1 MICRPIWLPRAR
13 AALVARAYRIW
24 LPTPGSL
31 ILSLRSNYS
40 PISSLVLGRIEVY
53 NAEAFHAPL
62 LLAWRPMSNF
72 ILIGIF
78 VGLGLLFR
86 RLEAFPK
93 DSAQVLN
100 MFALYVSLPALILLK
115 MPQLQLGSE
124 ALVAAVVPWGLLLL
138 SVVLILAASRRF
150 GWSRAKTGVL
160 LLVVPVGNTSFMGV
174 PMVNAFFGAQ
184 GIPYLI
190 VYDQI
195 GTMMIFSLY
204 GSIILAMYGRDG
216 ALKVSSVARR
226 ALTFPPT
233 LAAVVGL
240 ALRPWPY
247 PEVVVTTLQ
256 GISQSLTPL
265 VMTAIGF
272 QLRWRLDRSVLGPL
286 SYGLAIKL
294 LIAPLAALLA
304 CRLLGLAG
312 LPVDIAVFESGM
324 PPMVTAGALAVVAG
338 MESELAVALVGVGI
352 IFSFATLPLIF
363 LWM

>member
-1 MICRPIWLPRAR
+1 
-13 AALVARAYRIW
+13 
-24 LPTPGSL
+24 
-31 ILSLRSNYS
+31 
-40 PISSLVLGRIEVY
+40 
-53 NAEAFHAPL
+53 
-62 LLAWRPMSNF
+62 MSNF

-93 DSAQVLN
+93 DSPQVLN

-115 MPQLQLGSE
+115 IPQLELGSE
-124 ALVAAVVPWGLLLL
+124 ALAAAVAPWGMLLL
-138 SVVLILAASRRF
+138 SVALILLAARQF
-150 GWSRAKTGVL
+150 NWSRSKTGVL

-174 PMVNAFFGAQ
+174 PMVNAFFGSQ

-195 GTMMIFSLY
+195 GTMLIFALY
-204 GSIILAMYGRDG
+204 GSLILAMYGREG
-216 ALKVSSVARR
+216 TLNITTVARR

-233 LAAVVGL
+233 VAALVAV

-247 PEVVVTTLQ
+247 PEIVVSTLD

-265 VMTAIGF
+265 VMTAIGL
-272 QLRWRLDRSVLGPL
+272 QLRWRLQPSIVGPL
-286 SYGLAIKL
+286 SYGLLIKL
-294 LIAPLAALLA
+294 LIAPLVALGVF
-304 CRLLGLAG
+304 RILGMNG
-312 LPVDIAVFESGM
+312 LPIDITVFEAGM

-352 IFSFATLPLIF
+352 IASFATLPIIYYL
-363 LWM
+363 L

>member
-1 MICRPIWLPRAR
+1 MA
-13 AALVARAYRIW
+13 
-24 LPTPGSL
+24 
-31 ILSLRSNYS
+31 
-40 PISSLVLGRIEVY
+40 
-53 NAEAFHAPL
+53 
-62 LLAWRPMSNF
+62 NF

-78 VGLGLLFR
+78 VGLGLIFR

-124 ALVAAVVPWGLLLL
+124 ALVAAAAPWGMLLL
-138 SVVLILAASRRF
+138 SVALILPASRHF

-174 PMVNAFFGAQ
+174 PMVNAFFGSK

-195 GTMMIFSLY
+195 GTMLIFALY
-204 GSIILAMYGRDG
+204 GSLILAIYGREG
-216 ALKVSSVARR
+216 SMKVSSVARR

-233 LAAVVGL
+233 IAAVAGL

-247 PEVVVTTLQ
+247 PEVVVSTLH

-265 VMTAIGF
+265 VMTAIGL
-272 QLRWRLDRSVLGPL
+272 QLRWRLERTVLGPL
-286 SYGLAIKL
+286 SCGLLIKL
-294 LIAPLAALLA
+294 LIAPLAALA
-304 CRLLGLAG
+304 VFRFLGLTG
-312 LPVDIAVFESGM
+312 LPADIAVFEAGM
-324 PPMVTAGALAVVAG
+324 PPMVTASALAVVAG
-338 MESELAVALVGVGI
+338 MESELAIALVGIGM
-352 IFSFATLPLIF
+352 IFAFATLTFIYL
-363 LWM
+363 LL

>member
-1 MICRPIWLPRAR
+1 MTNL
-13 AALVARAYRIW
+13 
-24 LPTPGSL
+24 
-31 ILSLRSNYS
+31 
-40 PISSLVLGRIEVY
+40 
-53 NAEAFHAPL
+53 
-62 LLAWRPMSNF
+62 

-115 MPQLQLGSE
+115 MPQLELGSE
-124 ALVAAVVPWGLLLL
+124 ALVAAVVPWGMLLL
-138 SVVLILAASRRF
+138 SVVLILLASRQF

-174 PMVNAFFGAQ
+174 PMVNAFFGSA

-195 GTMMIFSLY
+195 GTMLIFSLY
-204 GSIILAMYGRDG
+204 GSLILAMYGREG
-216 ALKVSSVARR
+216 SLKISSVARR

-233 LAAVVGL
+233 IAAVVGL

-247 PEVVVTTLQ
+247 PEAVVSTLH
-256 GISQSLTPL
+256 GVSLSLTPL
-265 VMTAIGF
+265 VMTAIGL
-272 QLRWRLDRSVLGPL
+272 QLRWRLNPSVFAPL
-286 SYGLAIKL
+286 SYGLLIKL
-294 LIAPLAALLA
+294 LIAPLAALGV
-304 CRLLGLAG
+304 CRLLGMNGLA
-312 LPVDIAVFESGM
+312 VDIAVFEAGM

-338 MESELAVALVGVGI
+338 MESELAIALVGVGI
-352 IFSFATLPLIF
+352 IASFATLPILY
-363 LWM
+363 LLL

>member
-1 MICRPIWLPRAR
+1 MTNL
-13 AALVARAYRIW
+13 
-24 LPTPGSL
+24 
-31 ILSLRSNYS
+31 
-40 PISSLVLGRIEVY
+40 
-53 NAEAFHAPL
+53 
-62 LLAWRPMSNF
+62 

-115 MPQLQLGSE
+115 MPQLELGSE
-124 ALVAAVVPWGLLLL
+124 ALVAAVVPWGMLLL
-138 SVVLILAASRRF
+138 SVVLILLASRQF

-174 PMVNAFFGAQ
+174 PMVNAFFGSA

-195 GTMMIFSLY
+195 GTMLIFSLY
-204 GSIILAMYGRDG
+204 GSLILAMYGREG
-216 ALKVSSVARR
+216 SLKISSVARR

-233 LAAVVGL
+233 IAAVVGL

-247 PEVVVTTLQ
+247 PEALATTLH
-256 GISQSLTPL
+256 GVSLSLTPL
-265 VMTAIGF
+265 VMTAIGL
-272 QLRWRLDRSVLGPL
+272 QLRWRLNPSVFAPL
-286 SYGLAIKL
+286 SYGLLIKL
-294 LIAPLAALLA
+294 LIAPLAALVV
-304 CRLLGLAG
+304 CRLLGMNGLA
-312 LPVDIAVFESGM
+312 VDIAVFEAGM

-338 MESELAVALVGVGI
+338 MESELAIALVGVGI
-352 IFSFATLPLIF
+352 IASFATLPILYF
-363 LWM
+363 LL

>member
-1 MICRPIWLPRAR
+1 MTNL
-13 AALVARAYRIW
+13 
-24 LPTPGSL
+24 
-31 ILSLRSNYS
+31 
-40 PISSLVLGRIEVY
+40 
-53 NAEAFHAPL
+53 
-62 LLAWRPMSNF
+62 

-115 MPQLQLGSE
+115 MPQLELGSE
-124 ALVAAVVPWGLLLL
+124 ALVAAIVPWGMLLLT
-138 SVVLILAASRRF
+138 VVLILLASRQF

-174 PMVNAFFGAQ
+174 PMVNAFFGSA

-195 GTMMIFSLY
+195 GTMLIFSLY
-204 GSIILAMYGRDG
+204 GSLILAMYGREG
-216 ALKVSSVARR
+216 ALKISSVARR

-233 LAAVVGL
+233 IAAVVGL

-247 PEVVVTTLQ
+247 PEALASTLH
-256 GISQSLTPL
+256 GVSLSLTPL
-265 VMTAIGF
+265 VMTAIGL
-272 QLRWRLDRSVLGPL
+272 QLRWRLNPSVFAPL
-286 SYGLAIKL
+286 SYGLLIKL
-294 LIAPLAALLA
+294 LIAPLAALVV
-304 CRLLGLAG
+304 CRLLGMNGLA
-312 LPVDIAVFESGM
+312 VDIAVFEAGM

-338 MESELAVALVGVGI
+338 MESELAIALVGVGI
-352 IFSFATLPLIF
+352 IASFATLPILYF
-363 LWM
+363 LL